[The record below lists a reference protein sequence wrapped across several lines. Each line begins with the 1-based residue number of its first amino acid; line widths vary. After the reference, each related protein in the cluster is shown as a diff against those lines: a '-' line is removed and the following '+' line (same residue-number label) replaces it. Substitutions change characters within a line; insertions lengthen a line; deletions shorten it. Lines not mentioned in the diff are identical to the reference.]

1 MRRPVGVAE
10 VGVETKRSRYVL
22 AISTEVTLPFFSWT
36 GHESYCGKTGQAL
49 AKLCT
54 KVKGMKSCF
63 GSCSPQCQGGDF
75 PTNLEIE

>member
-1 MRRPVGVAE
+1 MAMQG
-10 VGVETKRSRYVL
+10 GKIVEGLRTAGCVNK
-22 AISTEVTLPFFSWT
+22 P
-36 GHESYCGKTGQAL
+36 GHESYCGKTGQAM

-63 GSCSPQCQGGDF
+63 GSCSPQCQGSDF